1 MNRIVRRIAALV
13 VTGLLVMTTLV
24 PVVAADSTSRPFKGS
39 SAGIGDVALDA
50 TCATGLRTI
59 VTHAGVATHVGLL
72 AMAGSHCAPEWGAP
86 ILGGEFTLLA
96 ANGDTIVGTY
106 TGTIEPFEPVEGA
119 IMVGEID
126 NVITGGTG
134 RFAGA
139 SGEFVISMRGVL
151 HFAAPMTVSQTWD
164 GTISY

>member
-1 MNRIVRRIAALV
+1 MQRIVRLIVAMAVAGLLALTALV
-13 VTGLLVMTTLV
+13 
-24 PVVAADSTSRPFKGS
+24 PSVAADSTSRPFKGS
-39 SAGIGDVALDA
+39 SAGVADVAPDA

-72 AMAGSHCAPEWGAP
+72 SMTGSHCSPDWGAP
-86 ILGGEFTLLA
+86 LLGGEFTLVA

-106 TGTIEPFEPVEGA
+106 TGTIEPFEPAEGA

-139 SGEFVISMRGVL
+139 TGGFVIAMRGVL
-151 HFAAPMTVSQTWD
+151 HFTSPMTVTQTWD